1 MSIRW
6 FHAALALCA
15 AFAAAGAAHAAYP
28 DKPIRLVIPFPAG
41 GGADSMAR
49 PLAAKLTTLL
59 GQPVVLEHRA
69 GAGGTIAAEATAAA
83 APDGYTLMFATVGTH
98 AVNASLQA
106 RLRYDPV
113 RDFTPIALTHI
124 APRVLVV
131 HPSIPATTVKEL
143 IAHAKSKPGAL
154 TFGSSGNG
162 GINHLSG
169 ELFKSMAGVDMV
181 HVPYKG
187 AAPAAVDL
195 LGGRLSMTFD
205 SIVVWSE
212 HIRSGKVR
220 ALGVSGATRT
230 AALPNVPTIAEA
242 GLPGFETA
250 NWLGVLGP
258 ARLPADVVARVSADL
273 KTAMA
278 DPELRQQMVAVGVDP
293 VYSTPAEFAEIIRKD
308 IVKWAAVVKATGA
321 RVD

>member
-1 MSIRW
+1 MRSLP
-6 FHAALALCA
+6 FL
-15 AFAAAGAAHAAYP
+15 FAVLVATTAHAAWP
-28 DKPIRLVIPFPAG
+28 EKPIRLVIPFPAG

-59 GQPVVLEHRA
+59 GQSVVLDHRA
-69 GAGGTIAAEATAAA
+69 GAGGTIAAEVTATSP
-83 APDGYTLMFATVGTH
+83 PDGYTFMFATVGTH
-98 AVNASLQA
+98 AINASLHTK
-106 RLRYDPV
+106 LRYDPV
-113 RDFTPIALTHI
+113 KDFTPIALTHV

-131 HPSIPATTVKEL
+131 HPSIPATSVKEL
-143 IAHAKSKPGAL
+143 IAYAKTKPGVL

-169 ELFKSMAGVDMV
+169 ELFKTMAGVDMI

-195 LGGRLSMTFD
+195 LGGRLSMVFD
-205 SIVVWSE
+205 SVVVWSE
-212 HIRSGKVR
+212 HMKTGKVR
-220 ALGVSGATRT
+220 ALGVSGAART

-258 ARLPADVVARVSADL
+258 ARTPPEVVARLSAEL

-321 RVD
+321 RID